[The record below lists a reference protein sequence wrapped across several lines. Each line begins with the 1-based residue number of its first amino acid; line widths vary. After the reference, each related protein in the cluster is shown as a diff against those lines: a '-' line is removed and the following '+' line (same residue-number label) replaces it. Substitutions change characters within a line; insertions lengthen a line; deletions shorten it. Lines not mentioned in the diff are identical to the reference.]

1 MAVLGGSIYL
11 FDAAVLIGRRPVSM
25 GVDATVGLKKR
36 LLPKSVIGMEK
47 VGQGFAT

>member
-1 MAVLGGSIYL
+1 MAVLGGSIYM
-11 FDAAVLIGRRPVSM
+11 FDAVVLMGRTPVSM
-25 GVDATVGLKKR
+25 GVDAAVGLKKR